1 MENGETLTKGVHKPD
16 WSSVPGGLA
25 ANPQA
30 QLLSLCGQK
39 LSRTGL
45 GKEWSNNLD
54 DVTCPD
60 CERTNR

>member
-1 MENGETLTKGVHKPD
+1 MDKGNTTKGIHKPD
-16 WSSVPGGLA
+16 WSSVRSGVA
-25 ANPQA
+25 TNPQA

-39 LSRTGL
+39 LSRTGA
-45 GKEWSNNLD
+45 GAEWSNNLD